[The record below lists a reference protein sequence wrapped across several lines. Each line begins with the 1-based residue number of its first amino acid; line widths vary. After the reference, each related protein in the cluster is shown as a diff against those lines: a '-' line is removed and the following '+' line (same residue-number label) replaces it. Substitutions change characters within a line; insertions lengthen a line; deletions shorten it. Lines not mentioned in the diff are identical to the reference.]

1 MKLSIRGKNDKMTKK
16 EIRYMLNFF
25 ANILLGKRLSKNI
38 FIQVDYTSL
47 GPALWGL
54 SSPIDDERYSRD
66 FSILIDP
73 KLSKV
78 KQIATLAHEMV
89 HIMQFARGQ
98 FKLLHGDD
106 YRWMGKKVTI
116 KSYKHMPWEIEAKR
130 SERYLSQ
137 FYKEHL
143 KLNNVKFTK

>member
-1 MKLSIRGKNDKMTKK
+1 MKLSIKGKNDKITKK
-16 EIRYMLNFF
+16 EVKYMLHFF
-25 ANILLGKRLSKNI
+25 GNVLLGKRLSKNI
-38 FIQVDYTSL
+38 FIQVDFTSL

-66 FSILIDP
+66 FSILVDP
-73 KLSKV
+73 KLSRI

-89 HIMQFARGQ
+89 HIMQFAKGQ
-98 FKLLHGDD
+98 FKLLHGDN

-116 KSYKHMPWEIEAKR
+116 KEYKDMPWEIEARK
-130 SERYLSQ
+130 SESYLSH

-143 KLNNVKFTK
+143 KLNKVKFTK